1 MKVRSLYKRL
11 KYSELESE
19 LQLVESVLSSGYF
32 ILLDLIF
39 VSFLLMVLTFS
50 MHHSFFIAIV
60 TFVSSYIICGSVFLL
75 LRKWLK

>member
-1 MKVRSLYKRL
+1 MRLLYKRL

-50 MHHSFFIAIV
+50 MHHSF
-60 TFVSSYIICGSVFLL
+60 L
-75 LRKWLK
+75 

>member
-1 MKVRSLYKRL
+1 MRLLYKRL

-32 ILLDLIF
+32 ILLDLLF
-39 VSFLLMVLTFS
+39 LSFLLMVLTFS
-50 MHHSFFIAIV
+50 LHHSFFMAIII
-60 TFVSSYIICGSVFLL
+60 FVGSYISCGSVFFL